1 VTARPKWFAHANVNC
16 SDLDASER
24 FYVEILDL
32 NARWR
37 TEPSHVQDGAGF
49 GMPGAPVQW
58 EGAILTDRRGLRGP
72 AVDLL
77 RWIAPATSG
86 EPYSTLSHVG
96 FRALQF
102 TVEDLDAITKR
113 LDAEG
118 LLVNRRTYRDDHDR
132 AHAVVTTRDPG
143 STAIELIGGAAG
155 TTYTGVRL
163 NCSDLDASVEWY
175 RNSLGLAAA
184 PNCVV
189 DVRDDHDAVVGRFR
203 AADVFVPHHP
213 RSFRLELTEW
223 IDPLPTGAPYA
234 VGNHTGVYRVALT
247 VDDIDVAYSDLRRA
261 LPDAPAPVTVDLGE
275 TLGPMRA
282 LFFTDPDGCVVEL
295 LEQGLR

>member
-1 VTARPKWFAHANVNC
+1 MTAQPKWFAHANVNC

-24 FYVEILDL
+24 FYVETLDL
-32 NARWR
+32 DARWR
-37 TEPSHVQDGAGF
+37 TKPSQVQDGAGF
-49 GMPGAPVQW
+49 GMPGVPVQW

-86 EPYSTLSHVG
+86 DPYAILSHLG

-102 TVEDLDAITKR
+102 TVDDLDGVAVR
-113 LDAEG
+113 LAVAG

-132 AHAVVTTRDPG
+132 ARAVVTTRDPG
-143 STAIELIGGAAG
+143 GTAIELIGGAAA
-155 TTYTGVRL
+155 TTYTGVRV
-163 NCSDLDASVEWY
+163 NCSDLDASVDWY
-175 RNSLGLAAA
+175 RNALGLAAA
-184 PNCVV
+184 PNRVV
-189 DVRDDHDAVVGRFR
+189 EVLDDRRAVVGRFR

-223 IDPLPTGAPYA
+223 IDPPPTGAPYA
-234 VGNHTGVYRVALT
+234 VGNHAGVYRVALT
-247 VDDIDVAYSDLRRA
+247 VDDIDVAYSDLRHA
-261 LPDAPAPVTVDLGE
+261 LPDALEPVTVDLGE

>member
-1 VTARPKWFAHANVNC
+1 MTAQPKWFAHANVNC
-16 SDLDASER
+16 SDLDTSER
-24 FYVEILDL
+24 FYVETLDL
-32 NARWR
+32 TARWR
-37 TEPSHVQDGAGF
+37 TQPSHVQDGAGF

-86 EPYSTLSHVG
+86 APYSTLSHLG

-102 TVEDLDAITKR
+102 TVEDLDSIATG
-113 LDAEG
+113 LDAAG
-118 LLVNRRTYRDDHDR
+118 RSSNRRTYRDDHDR
-132 AHAVVTTRDPG
+132 SQAVITTRDPG
-143 STAIELIGGAAG
+143 STALELIGGAAA
-155 TTYTGVRL
+155 TTYTGVRV
-163 NCSDLDASVEWY
+163 NCSDLDRSVEWY
-175 RNSLGLAAA
+175 RNALGLAAA
-184 PNCVV
+184 PNRVV
-189 DVRDDHDAVVGRFR
+189 DILDDRAAAVGRFR

-223 IDPLPTGAPYA
+223 MDPLPTGAPYA
-234 VGNHTGVYRVALT
+234 VGNHAGVYRVALT
-247 VDDIDVAYSDLRRA
+247 VDDIDVAFSDVRRA
-261 LPDAPAPVTVDLGE
+261 LPDAPPPVTVDLGE

>member
-1 VTARPKWFAHANVNC
+1 MTARPKWFAHANVNC
-16 SDLDASER
+16 SDLAASES
-24 FYVEILDL
+24 FYVECLDL
-32 NARWR
+32 HARWR

-86 EPYSTLSHVG
+86 EPYTARSHLG

-102 TVEDLDAITKR
+102 GVEDLAGVTAR
-113 LDAEG
+113 LGVSGIAAEH
-118 LLVNRRTYRDDHDR
+118 RSYRDDHDR
-132 AHAVVTTRDPG
+132 THAVVTTHDPG
-143 STAIELIGGAAG
+143 GTAIELTDGAAA
-155 TTYTGVRL
+155 TTYAGVRV
-163 NCSDLDASVEWY
+163 NCSDLDRSVDWY
-175 RNSLGLAAA
+175 RNALGLAAA
-184 PNCVV
+184 PN
-189 DVRDDHDAVVGRFR
+189 RAVEVLDEGGSTVARFC

-213 RSFRLELTEW
+213 RSFHLELTEW
-223 IDPLPTGAPYA
+223 TDPAATGVPYA
-234 VGNHTGVYRVALT
+234 TGNHAGVYRVALT

-261 LPDAPAPVTVDLGE
+261 LPDAAPPVTVDLGE

-282 LFFTDPDGCVVEL
+282 LFFTDPDGSVVEL

>member
-1 VTARPKWFAHANVNC
+1 MTAQPKWFAHANVNC

-24 FYVEILDL
+24 FYVECLEL
-32 NARWR
+32 TPRWR

-77 RWIAPATSG
+77 RWIEPATEG
-86 EPYSTLSHVG
+86 APYATLSHLG

-102 TVEDLDAITKR
+102 TVEELERISAR
-113 LDAEG
+113 LDAAG
-118 LLVNRRTYRDDHDR
+118 LVVNRRTYRDDHGR
-132 AHAVVTTRDPG
+132 VQAVVTTRDPG
-143 STAIELIGGAAG
+143 ETAIELVGGAAA
-155 TTYTGVRL
+155 TTYAGVRV
-163 NCSDLDASVEWY
+163 NCSDLDRSVDWY
-175 RNSLGLAAA
+175 RNALGLAAA
-184 PNCVV
+184 PNRVV
-189 DVRDDHDAVVGRFR
+189 DVLDADDAVVGRFR

-223 IDPLPTGAPYA
+223 IDPEPAGAPYA
-234 VGNHTGVYRVALT
+234 VGNHAGVYRVALT
-247 VDDIDVAYSDLRRA
+247 VDDIDVAHADLRHA
-261 LPDAPAPVTVDLGE
+261 LPDAPPPVTVDLGE

>member
-1 VTARPKWFAHANVNC
+1 MTAQPKWFAHANVNC
-16 SDLDASER
+16 SDLEASER
-24 FYVEILDL
+24 FYVETLGLD
-32 NARWR
+32 ARWR
-37 TEPSHVQDGAGF
+37 TAPSHVQDGAGF

-86 EPYSTLSHVG
+86 EPYSTLSHLG

-102 TVEDLDAITKR
+102 TVEDLDAIASR
-113 LDAEG
+113 LDGAG
-118 LLVNRRTYRDDHDR
+118 LLVNRRTYRDDHER

-143 STAIELIGGAAG
+143 GVAIELLSGAAA
-155 TTYTGVRL
+155 TTYSGVRV
-163 NCSDLDASVEWY
+163 NCSDLDRSVEWY
-175 RNSLGLAAA
+175 RNALGLAAA
-184 PNCVV
+184 PNRVV
-189 DVRDDHDAVVGRFR
+189 EVRDDTTRVGRFR
-203 AADVFVPHHP
+203 AADVFVPHQP

-223 IDPLPTGAPYA
+223 VDPPPPGVPYP
-234 VGNHTGVYRVALT
+234 VGNHAGVYRVALT
-247 VDDIDVAYSDLRRA
+247 VDDIEVAYSDLSRA
-261 LPDAPAPVTVDLGE
+261 IPGAPAPVTVDLGE

-282 LFFTDPDGCVVEL
+282 VFFTDPDGSVIEL